1 MNLSLKVI
9 IISFVTVSWGR
20 AEANEQETLLP
31 VDATPVSRMESKTKD
46 KSRSPGLFGEY
57 WWANRF
63 LERHKLVESLRGKSV
78 DLVMVG
84 DSITHYWE
92 WKHPESW
99 AAFTSGRTVLNLG
112 YGGDR
117 TDTVIWRL
125 LHGEVDGYQAKTIVL
140 EVGTNNN
147 SSKISNPTN
156 VATGIRT
163 IISILREKQP
173 SARIILHPIFPCGDS
188 PNSAHHAE
196 ARYRNEQ
203 TNCLLK
209 DYADMDPHVKWVD
222 FNACFLDENGWVPRR
237 LMSDGIHPTDQ
248 GYEIWSKVLHAE
260 LLSGDV
266 DSGEG
271 QKME

>member
-99 AAFTSGRTVLNLG
+99 AAF
-112 YGGDR
+112 
-117 TDTVIWRL
+117 
-125 LHGEVDGYQAKTIVL
+125 
-140 EVGTNNN
+140 
-147 SSKISNPTN
+147 
-156 VATGIRT
+156 
-163 IISILREKQP
+163 
-173 SARIILHPIFPCGDS
+173 
-188 PNSAHHAE
+188 
-196 ARYRNEQ
+196 
-203 TNCLLK
+203 
-209 DYADMDPHVKWVD
+209 
-222 FNACFLDENGWVPRR
+222 
-237 LMSDGIHPTDQ
+237 GIHPTEQ